1 MILSIFKI
9 AVSLFPSSVFLSFL
23 LPSFCSPLSFLPFL
37 PSFIPSFLSLLF
49 SLLFWYFVNSP
60 LNSSLKRKVP
70 RMNVNCVL
78 ALGDNSA
85 SQVGEGSGQC
95 QGMFNR
101 RIPTCCFLVSSPIIV
116 QEIAVCYLTKKIGI
130 TFIRSL

>member
-9 AVSLFPSSVFLSFL
+9 AVSLFPSSFFLSFL
-23 LPSFCSPLSFLPFL
+23 LPSFCPLFPSFLFL

-49 SLLFWYFVNSP
+49 SLLFWYFVNFP

-78 ALGDNSA
+78 ALGDNNA
-85 SQVGEGSGQC
+85 SQIGVGVGSVRECLTG
-95 QGMFNR
+95 G
-101 RIPTCCFLVSSPIIV
+101 FLSANFWFLLRL
-116 QEIAVCYLTKKIGI
+116 QYGKKFLI
-130 TFIRSL
+130 